1 MIKLIENYK
10 LGNRI
15 YTFGCESD
23 GHNFTLRI
31 ELANKQEIL
40 EKEGRT
46 ATVRNLHTG
55 EKREIKTY
63 NGDNLEGVYY
73 YSKFEPMLRGMANR
87 MQIATIEYLCSTN
100 GSLSGLIQEMKRI
113 NTTLTKILETVKFG
127 D

>member
-1 MIKLIENYK
+1 MLHAEINPKNKQKGTITKTNRKDFKMIKLIENYK

-63 NGDNLEGVYY
+63 NGDNLE
-73 YSKFEPMLRGMANR
+73 
-87 MQIATIEYLCSTN
+87 
-100 GSLSGLIQEMKRI
+100 
-113 NTTLTKILETVKFG
+113 
-127 D
+127 